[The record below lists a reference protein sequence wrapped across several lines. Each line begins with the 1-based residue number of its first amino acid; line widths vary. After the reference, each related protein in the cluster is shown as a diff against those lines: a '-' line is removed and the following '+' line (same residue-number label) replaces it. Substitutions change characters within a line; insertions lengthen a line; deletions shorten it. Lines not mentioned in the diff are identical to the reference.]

1 MERSSRNSPAS
12 SGRAMTM
19 TELPLLPATLAL
31 PQHPAAA
38 AAKAEGLGAVP
49 RAVVVAGAV
58 AEAVAVAATTRRR
71 QHLLLLL
78 PHPALRCPSLVP
90 WPPTTCAS
98 SWTFWWALDS
108 RVCQRYKEFNAW
120 TDKDTLLDRL
130 FSVIEEEFWA
140 LDPALIYSLCV
151 AN

>member
-1 MERSSRNSPAS
+1 MERRKNAPAHPGG
-12 SGRAMTM
+12 GRGLT
-19 TELPLLPATLAL
+19 TQQLRLLLAQ

-108 RVCQRYKEFNAW
+108 RVCQRYKEFNA
-120 TDKDTLLDRL
+120 
-130 FSVIEEEFWA
+130 
-140 LDPALIYSLCV
+140 
-151 AN
+151 